1 MRYHL
6 DDRVVIDY
14 KKEKNMAKQ
23 KIPVRF
29 ANEST
34 ATANVEID
42 ASKLKDIQIF
52 DDEVFAT
59 IDDIRIA
66 IRREDYNKLFDP
78 NEI

>member
-1 MRYHL
+1 MSRT
-6 DDRVVIDY
+6 
-14 KKEKNMAKQ
+14 

-34 ATANVEID
+34 ATANIEID
-42 ASKLKDIQIF
+42 PKKLKEVQIF
-52 DDEVFAT
+52 QDEVFAT

-66 IRREDYNKLFDP
+66 IKIEDYNKLFDP

>member
-1 MRYHL
+1 MNK
-6 DDRVVIDY
+6 I
-14 KKEKNMAKQ
+14 

-34 ATANVEID
+34 ATANIEID
-42 ASKLKDIQIF
+42 PTKLREVQIF

-59 IDDIRIA
+59 IDEIRIA
-66 IRREDYNKLFDP
+66 MKREDYNTLFKD